1 MRLQETC
8 QSFWYQNDYSL
19 NFLTNM
25 IGPIISQLAS
35 QAGQLVSQAG
45 KIAAQ
50 ELSKPHNQAHIA
62 KAIGEIINGIKKKK

>member
-35 QAGQLVSQAG
+35 QVGQLVPQAG
-45 KIAAQ
+45 KI
-50 ELSKPHNQAHIA
+50 SHKNIVSPTIKHILQ
-62 KAIGEIINGIKKKK
+62 KQLGIL